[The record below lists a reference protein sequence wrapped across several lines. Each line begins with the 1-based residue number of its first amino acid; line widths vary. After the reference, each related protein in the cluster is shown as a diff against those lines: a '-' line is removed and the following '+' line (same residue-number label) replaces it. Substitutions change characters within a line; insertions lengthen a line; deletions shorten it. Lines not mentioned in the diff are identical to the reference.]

1 MLLEKAAAV
10 AAAALGIGGRT
21 GVETLGDEKNLSKEF
36 FGRSE
41 FSEGL
46 QGEPELSSLPWVT
59 TATIGRLGRL
69 LVIVRLREGGT
80 ASESVAAS

>member
-1 MLLEKAAAV
+1 M

-21 GVETLGDEKNLSKEF
+21 GVETLGDGKNLSKEF
-36 FGRSE
+36 FGRRE
-41 FSEGL
+41 FSDGL
-46 QGEPELSSLPWVT
+46 QGEPVLSSLPWVT
-59 TATIGRLGRL
+59 TATIGRRGRL